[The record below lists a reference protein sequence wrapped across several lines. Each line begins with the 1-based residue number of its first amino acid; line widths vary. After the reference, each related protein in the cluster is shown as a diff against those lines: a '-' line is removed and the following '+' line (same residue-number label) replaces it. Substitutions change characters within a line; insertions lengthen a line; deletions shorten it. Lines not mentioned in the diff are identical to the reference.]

1 MYLRGMLFLW
11 TILLN
16 PTQAADSSSR
26 LKFAI
31 FSIPYIEHI
40 NPQVPSSG
48 ETCGS
53 ILFREEFI
61 MSFAERIRFARKE
74 RGLSQEEVAEILEVS
89 RQSVTKWETGIS
101 FPEIKT
107 LLRLASLLEKGLDWL
122 LYDEKFD
129 GQESFA
135 VREYAPSKERPH
147 IPDRKTLNDIM
158 KKDLIAEILNVLQ
171 GYELIREIK
180 TDEFEGT
187 QAVTF
192 YNGRAFSEISGH
204 KEESRETVFS
214 EMSYTDIEEL
224 LLPWS
229 TVRKNRISPLPQV
242 VENEL

>member
-1 MYLRGMLFLW
+1 
-11 TILLN
+11 
-16 PTQAADSSSR
+16 
-26 LKFAI
+26 
-31 FSIPYIEHI
+31 
-40 NPQVPSSG
+40 
-48 ETCGS
+48 
-53 ILFREEFI
+53 

-129 GQESFA
+129 GQEPLA

-158 KKDLIAEILNVLQ
+158 KKDLITEILDVLQ
-171 GYELIREIK
+171 GYELTREIK

-187 QAVTF
+187 QTVTF
-192 YNGRAFSEISGH
+192 YNGRVFSEISECKG
-204 KEESRETVFS
+204 ENGETAFS
-214 EMSYTDIEEL
+214 ELDYAEIEGL

-229 TVRKNRISPLPQV
+229 TVRKKLISPLPQV
-242 VENEL
+242 VENEP